1 MTYVSDADVKAGKY
15 RGVEK
20 LKRTTVVLSS
30 VDSSTDNRYINF
42 AAGQRPKGV
51 DVGLYCYMETST
63 GGYVKLAITSVDVG
77 VLTFNNSKL
86 F

>member
-42 AAGQRPKGV
+42 AAGQLPKGV
-51 DVGLYCYMETST
+51 VSCRSIPILRDSSE
-63 GGYVKLAITSVDVG
+63 
-77 VLTFNNSKL
+77 
-86 F
+86 